1 MSFRLC
7 RLSVQTG
14 DKVEFSSLSWSTV
27 SPRLNVFDSVDF
39 IQKRVIFV
47 AQMLN
52 VFRHS
57 VDFVEFDKIDNK
69 KIEKKIENAKKVW
82 VFFPVWIICVVR

>member
-1 MSFRLC
+1 
-7 RLSVQTG
+7 
-14 DKVEFSSLSWSTV
+14 
-27 SPRLNVFDSVDF
+27 VFDSVDF

-69 KIEKKIENAKKVW
+69 KIEKKIENAKKSGY
-82 VFFPVWIICVVR
+82 FFLSG